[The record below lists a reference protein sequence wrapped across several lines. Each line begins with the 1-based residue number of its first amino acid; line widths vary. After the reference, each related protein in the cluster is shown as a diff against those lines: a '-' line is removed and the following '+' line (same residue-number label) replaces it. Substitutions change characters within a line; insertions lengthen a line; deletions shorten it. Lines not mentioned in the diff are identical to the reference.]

1 VPLNER
7 ALDESIHRLE
17 RAAPDDVGVEVS
29 VRSVLDVV
37 AMLCRCSGA
46 GLLLVDGAGVLRHV
60 AASDE
65 PAGALLAAEEATGR
79 GPGHDAV
86 DSDAVVRTAEAI
98 AAPVRVGPA
107 PVGALVV
114 RAGAGAD
121 DDLSE
126 DVRGYARIVEVVL
139 APALQARR
147 REALVA
153 QLQHALES
161 RVVVDRAVGFLMASE
176 GGDARSAFERLR
188 RAARSSRRQVA
199 ELAARLLAGEPID
212 AA

>member
-7 ALDESIHRLE
+7 ALDESIRRLE
-17 RAAPDDVGVEVS
+17 RAVPDDVGVEVS
-29 VRSVLDVV
+29 VRAVLEVV
-37 AMLCRCSGA
+37 AVLCRCPGA
-46 GLLLVDGAGVLRHV
+46 GLLLVDGEGVLRHV
-60 AASDE
+60 AASDAA
-65 PAGALLAAEEATGR
+65 AGALLAAEEARGR
-79 GPGHDAV
+79 GPGHEAV
-86 DSDAVVRTAEAI
+86 ASDAVVRTADVV
-98 AAPVRVGPA
+98 AAPVRVGSAPA
-107 PVGALVV
+107 GALVV
-114 RAGAGAD
+114 RVAAAAD

-147 REALVA
+147 REVLVD

-176 GGDARSAFERLR
+176 GEDARSAFERLR

-199 ELAARLLAGEPID
+199 DLAARLLAGEPID

>member
-17 RAAPDDVGVEVS
+17 RAAPDDVGVEVG
-29 VRSVLDVV
+29 VRAVLEVV
-37 AMLCRCSGA
+37 AVLCRCSGA
-46 GLLLVDGAGVLRHV
+46 GLLLLDGAGVLRHV

-65 PAGALLAAEEATGR
+65 QAGALLAAEEATGR

-86 DSDAVVRTAEAI
+86 AAGAVVRTADVL
-98 AAPVRVGPA
+98 AAPVRVGST

-114 RAGAGAD
+114 RAGADAD

-126 DVRGYARIVEVVL
+126 DVREYARIVEVVL
-139 APALQARR
+139 APASQARR

-176 GGDARSAFERLR
+176 GEDARSAFERLR
-188 RAARSSRRQVA
+188 RAARRSRRQVA
-199 ELAARLLAGEPID
+199 DLAAELLAGNPIEP
-212 AA
+212 A